1 MAQAARA
8 AVQLEK
14 AALALGIG
22 DDAEVRGGKAP
33 SKRQR
38 RHGPTSGIPSV
49 SAGTGAEDRDRELLQ
64 KVGDSVQA
72 SFVSGLYYN
81 WARQAGQRGR
91 FLVARTGMEVR
102 LPGRER
108 RTRLAAAPALIFAE
122 MSSAAGRL
130 YLRHAMAAR
139 EEWMPH

>member
-1 MAQAARA
+1 
-8 AVQLEK
+8 
-14 AALALGIG
+14 
-22 DDAEVRGGKAP
+22 
-33 SKRQR
+33 
-38 RHGPTSGIPSV
+38 
-49 SAGTGAEDRDRELLQ
+49 
-64 KVGDSVQA
+64 
-72 SFVSGLYYN
+72 
-81 WARQAGQRGR
+81 
-91 FLVARTGMEVR
+91 MEIR